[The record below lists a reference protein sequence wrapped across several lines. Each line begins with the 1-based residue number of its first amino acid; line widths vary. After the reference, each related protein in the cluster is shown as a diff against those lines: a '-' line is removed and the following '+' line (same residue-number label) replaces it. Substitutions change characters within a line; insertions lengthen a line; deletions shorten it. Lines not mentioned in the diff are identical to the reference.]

1 MHSFSTG
8 QSNASKRDNWEQLEK
23 FFKRAGVVISK
34 DLIVDTIAAVE
45 GAAVEIIEILYTAF
59 TQRQVQQL
67 KMPELSESSVSD
79 PLASGTWKKQF
90 SRSSGVGAQS
100 TRDGGKNALGQ
111 ALTPG
116 SKPVTLRAAN
126 IPSVQFGNVQVNKMD
141 EREFLRKSM
150 QRAHKAK

>member
-23 FFKRAGVVISK
+23 FFKRAGVIIGK

-67 KMPELSESSVSD
+67 KMPEPTEGGASD
-79 PLASGTWKKQF
+79 PLAGTWKKQF
-90 SRSSGVGAQS
+90 SRTSGVGAES
-100 TRDGGKNALGQ
+100 AREGGKNALGQ

-126 IPSVQFGNVQVNKMD
+126 IPSVHFGNVQVSKMD